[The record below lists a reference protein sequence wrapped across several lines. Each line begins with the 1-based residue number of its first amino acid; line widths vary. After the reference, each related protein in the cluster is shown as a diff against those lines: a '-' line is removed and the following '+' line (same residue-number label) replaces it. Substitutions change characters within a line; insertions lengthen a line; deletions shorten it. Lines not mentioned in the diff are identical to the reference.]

1 MSQFAHSSGEFTIN
15 FRLLSGYWKKMFQLL
30 FRYWSNGDIV
40 LQVCI
45 LGYGVDS
52 QLVECIDQGAS
63 TRHESRLAVFDL
75 TKTIREPFTLNLVP
89 HWEKGVKNRFLVID
103 EIAYIGECAHPDRK
117 ERPETSPATTPPP
130 STTTEP
136 AVVTTTTEAVSV
148 TEAETAPPTRGSGV
162 RKTIWP
168 KPRVITLP
176 TVHVVKPAT
185 KDPYPKKKPYPT

>member
-1 MSQFAHSSGEFTIN
+1 METSYFKCAF
-15 FRLLSGYWKKMFQLL
+15 L
-30 FRYWSNGDIV
+30 D
-40 LQVCI
+40 
-45 LGYGVDS
+45 
-52 QLVECIDQGAS
+52 
-63 TRHESRLAVFDL
+63 
-75 TKTIREPFTLNLVP
+75 TLNLVP

-103 EIAYIGECAHPDRK
+103 EIAYIGECAQPGRK
-117 ERPETSPATTPPP
+117 QLPETSPATTPLP

-136 AVVTTTTEAVSV
+136 AVVTTTTEEVPV

-185 KDPYPKKKPYPT
+185 KDPYPKKKPYPTKTPYRWVTPTLPTTEEPSNENYCDSLNCNFDGECRSDHIME